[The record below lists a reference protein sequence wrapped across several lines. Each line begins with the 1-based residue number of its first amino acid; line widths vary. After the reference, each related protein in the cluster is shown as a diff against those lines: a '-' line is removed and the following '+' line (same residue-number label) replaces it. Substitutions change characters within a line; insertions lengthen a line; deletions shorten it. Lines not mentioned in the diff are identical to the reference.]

1 MTAIRTAR
9 SVQRSAVS
17 SARPPV
23 GADPAGQE
31 NAAPTAN
38 WTVATVSQLLSEARA
53 LCDQAQELSL
63 GDAEQIALLRKY
75 GEVTA
80 ITRVWFAFRGSPGR
94 KIRSWLRRADFAVRM
109 ATVDRRATDNSP
121 EVDLL
126 NQLRRLVDAANVA
139 AISRSK
145 SPAKWAI
152 FYSMLCENEQSPS
165 SAE

>member
-1 MTAIRTAR
+1 MTVIRTAR
-9 SVQRSAVS
+9 SVQLSAVS

-31 NAAPTAN
+31 NAVPTGN
-38 WTVATVSQLLSEARA
+38 RTVATVSQLLSEARD
-53 LCDQAQELSL
+53 LCGQAQELSL

-145 SPAKWAI
+145 SPAKWAL
-152 FYSMLCENEQSPS
+152 FYSMLCENEQSTS
-165 SAE
+165 SVE